1 MHRSVPSFLVALVLC
16 CAAAGS
22 GCLHRGGPGVTSRLA
37 AKAPETP
44 SGVTLDPTRIRAGED
59 PLTGMDGYDADDLFH
74 LGYEAFQREDLGL
87 SVLLYSRLI
96 EEFPSDDTV
105 LPARYN
111 LALALEKEGSL
122 DEAIEAFLGYVS
134 ASAVEMP
141 QEAAETRTRAA
152 ALLQRMGRI
161 AESKELLELA
171 LAETLLILPERWE
184 AQILFAI
191 VTADEGR
198 FDRAEWNIKAIGRAI
213 RKRAI
218 SEGDRYPFQSAMLWY
233 HVGLVFRMRAASHG
247 LNVVDDLPLLETRLH
262 DKARDLL
269 EARQHFKRCLK
280 HMVAAWSGPAAL
292 ALGGVYEDFRRDLLA
307 APKPSQLDAEHG
319 TVYRELLEAT
329 TGRFLE
335 RATGDYREVLRDA
348 QRYQLET
355 AWVLSIEDALVRCES
370 LLAELSAARAE
381 ADVHDASAGSQD
393 VVTEASVDDDIA
405 EDRTGE
411 APSERSD

>member
-1 MHRSVPSFLVALVLC
+1 MHRAVSQLLFVFVFGSAVA
-16 CAAAGS
+16 GM
-22 GCLHRGGPGVTSRLA
+22 GCSHKAGPGVTSRLL
-37 AKAPETP
+37 AKAPDSV

-87 SVLLYSRLI
+87 SVLLYSRLV
-96 EEFPSDDTV
+96 EEFPDDDTV

-122 DEAIEAFLGYVS
+122 DEAIAAFYGYVS
-134 ASAVEMP
+134 ASEAEMP
-141 QEAAETRTRAA
+141 QEAAETRIRIA
-152 ALLQRMGRI
+152 ALLQRQGKI
-161 AESKELLELA
+161 AESKEPLELA
-171 LAETLLILPERWE
+171 LAETLLVLPERWE
-184 AQILFAI
+184 AQILFTI

-198 FDRAEWNIKAIGRAI
+198 FDRAEWNIKSIGRAI

-233 HVGLVFRMRAASHG
+233 HVGLVFRMRAASHS
-247 LNVVDDLPLLETRLH
+247 LDVVDDLPLLETRLH

-319 TVYRELLEAT
+319 VVYRELLEAT
-329 TGRFLE
+329 TGQFLE
-335 RATGDYREVLRDA
+335 RAMGDYREVLRDA

-355 AWVLSIEDALVRCES
+355 AWILSIEDALLRCEG
-370 LLAELSAARAE
+370 LLAELAAASEGVEQQEPLPDVSEDAAGEMAGEVPAE
-381 ADVHDASAGSQD
+381 H
-393 VVTEASVDDDIA
+393 A
-405 EDRTGE
+405 E
-411 APSERSD
+411 

>member
-1 MHRSVPSFLVALVLC
+1 
-16 CAAAGS
+16 
-22 GCLHRGGPGVTSRLA
+22 
-37 AKAPETP
+37 
-44 SGVTLDPTRIRAGED
+44 
-59 PLTGMDGYDADDLFH
+59 MDGYDADDLFH

-96 EEFPSDDTV
+96 EEFPSDETV

-122 DEAIEAFLGYVS
+122 DEAIEAFRTYVS
-134 ASAVEMP
+134 ESATEMP
-141 QEAAETRTRAA
+141 QEAAETRIRVA
-152 ALLQRMGRI
+152 ALLQRMGRV

-198 FDRAEWNIKAIGRAI
+198 FDRAEWNIKSIGRAI

-233 HVGLVFRMRAASHG
+233 HVGLVFRMRAASHA
-247 LNVVDDLPLLETRLH
+247 LDVVDDLPLLETRLH

-335 RATGDYREVLRDA
+335 QAMGDYREVLRDA

-355 AWVLSIEDALVRCES
+355 AWILSIEDALVRCES
-370 LLAELSAARAE
+370 LLAEIVAARAE
-381 ADVHDASAGSQD
+381 ATQQEAHPDPVSEDAIEEVA
-393 VVTEASVDDDIA
+393 
-405 EDRTGE
+405 GE
-411 APSERSD
+411 AAPETSD